1 MGYVEKAIWEYDG
14 MVSVKNINKS
24 FPTKEGEVK
33 AVADV
38 SFEVPQGKFFS
49 LVGPSGCGKTTT
61 LRCVAGLERP
71 ESGEVTVQNVTV
83 FSSNRNIFIPSHRR
97 NIGMVFQ
104 SYAIW
109 PHMNVFD
116 NVAFP
121 LTVGRSMPKKECA
134 GQVEKALSLVHLD
147 ELKDR
152 PATDLSGGQQQRLA
166 LARAVVAEPKL
177 LLLDEPLSN
186 LDAKLRDEMRG
197 ELKRVQQALG
207 ITAVYVTHDQG
218 EALSMSD
225 TVAVMNEGQIIQLDE
240 PKNVYEIPVND
251 FVADFIGAANLITG
265 RLTVSDAQVNNIVV
279 ETPYGTLTC
288 PPTITGKP
296 GTKVIISIKPE
307 DIMIA
312 ADPFDVSDSEWIGRV
327 EQVSFLGGFVDY
339 RISVGELL
347 LQARTH
353 PSVYL
358 KKGDQVYIRP
368 MPDRYSVIP
377 TDNM

>member
-1 MGYVEKAIWEYDG
+1 MGYVEKVIWEHDV
-14 MVSVKNINKS
+14 MVSVENINKS

-33 AVADV
+33 AVANV

-71 ESGEVTVQNVTV
+71 VSGEVTVQNVTV
-83 FSSNRNIFIPSHRR
+83 FSSNQNIFIPSHKR

-121 LTVGRSMPKKECA
+121 LTVGRSRPKKECA
-134 GQVEKALSLVHLD
+134 GQVEKALALVHLD

-166 LARAVVAEPKL
+166 LARAVVGEPKL

-197 ELKRVQQALG
+197 ELKRVQQTLG
-207 ITAVYVTHDQG
+207 ITTIYVTHDQG

-225 TVAVMNEGQIIQLDE
+225 TVAVMKEGQIIQLDE
-240 PKNVYEIPVND
+240 PKKVYEYPAND
-251 FVADFIGAANLITG
+251 FVADFMGAANLIPG
-265 RLTVSDAQVNNIVV
+265 RLTVSDVQVNNI
-279 ETPYGTLTC
+279 
-288 PPTITGKP
+288 
-296 GTKVIISIKPE
+296 
-307 DIMIA
+307 
-312 ADPFDVSDSEWIGRV
+312 IG
-327 EQVSFLGGFVDY
+327 
-339 RISVGELL
+339 
-347 LQARTH
+347 H
-353 PSVYL
+353 
-358 KKGDQVYIRP
+358 
-368 MPDRYSVIP
+368 
-377 TDNM
+377 